1 MTQHT
6 DDAEGDVRTIR
17 VPEGLVGFP
26 ATAYEVRPVATGL
39 YDLAPLDHDGPRF
52 VTAAAEAFFPDY
64 HPEIDDA
71 TAQRLGIEVAEDAL
85 VLLVVTIAED
95 ITRSTANLLAPV
107 VVNAR
112 TSDAEQV
119 VLTGQDF
126 PLRAPLVPAP

>member
-6 DDAEGDVRTIR
+6 EEARTTVRTIR

-26 ATAYEVRPVATGL
+26 ATEYEVRPVATGL
-39 YDLAPLDHDGPRF
+39 YDLAPVGGDGPRF

-71 TAQRLGIEVAEDAL
+71 TAARLGLTAAEDAL
-85 VLLVVTIAED
+85 VLLLVTIAEEV
-95 ITRSTANLLAPV
+95 TRSTANLLAPV

-112 TSDAEQV
+112 TLEAEQV
-119 VLTGQDF
+119 VLTGQDL
-126 PLRAPLVPAP
+126 PLRAPLVAAP